1 MEQQY
6 TTLTKDINNIDNKD
20 AIVYAYIKSRMNY
33 KTSIADNVTEKEIS
47 EKLGISLS
55 TVKRSVSRL
64 KNNKNLVDKVIS
76 NNVIA
81 EGSYKTYNKY
91 HVAKCNEDFFYI
103 YNSFF
108 NDDMNI
114 AKASERIN
122 VKNFL
127 LKIKAIC
134 KKETNKYI
142 SENPYLDGLN
152 KTELSKKL
160 GIVNK
165 TELSKKLGIDAK
177 TLNKYLEMAVNA
189 GQIKYITNGLLIL
202 NKSIIPDFK
211 KDDTDT
217 RIYHI
222 IYDWCIDNGVVPPD
236 RNDEIKI
243 TEDGSI
249 RRKNSLLLEIA
260 GKLDY
265 MKDEE
270 IRSLLTNR
278 ITSEE
283 ITLEYIAKVL
293 NIKTKKEKEYIPC
306 SIIMLD

>member
-64 KNNKNLVDKVIS
+64 KNNKNLIDKVIS

-91 HVAKCNEDFFYI
+91 HVEKCNENFFYI

-160 GIVNK
+160 GID
-165 TELSKKLGIDAK
+165 TK

-236 RNDEIKI
+236 RNDEI
-243 TEDGSI
+243 TVMEDGSV
-249 RRKNSLLLEIA
+249 RRRNSLLIEIA

-293 NIKTKKEKEYIPC
+293 NIKTKKKKEDIQY
-306 SIIMLD
+306 SVMLD

>member
-6 TTLTKDINNIDNKD
+6 TTLTKDINNVDNKD

-64 KNNKNLVDKVIS
+64 KNNKNLIDKVIS

-114 AKASERIN
+114 AKASERIKI
-122 VKNFL
+122 KNFL
-127 LKIKAIC
+127 LKLKAIC

-142 SENPYLDGLN
+142 SESPYLDGLN
-152 KTELSKKL
+152 KAELSKKL
-160 GIVNK
+160 GI
-165 TELSKKLGIDAK
+165 IDTK

-222 IYDWCIDNGVVPPD
+222 IYDWCIDNDVVPPD

-243 TEDGSI
+243 MEDGSV

-260 GKLDY
+260 GKLGY

-293 NIKTKKEKEYIPC
+293 NINNKKKKEDIPY
-306 SIIMLD
+306 SVMLD

>member
-6 TTLTKDINNIDNKD
+6 TTLTKDINNIDNMD

-33 KTSIADNVTEKEIS
+33 KTSIVDNITEKEIS

-55 TVKRSVSRL
+55 TVKRSVARL
-64 KNNKNLVDKVIS
+64 KNNKNLIDKVIS

-91 HVAKCNEDFFYI
+91 HVAKCNENFFYI

-114 AKASERIN
+114 TKASERIN

-142 SENPYLDGLN
+142 SESPYLDGLN

-160 GIVNK
+160 GID
-165 TELSKKLGIDAK
+165 TK

-211 KDDTDT
+211 EADSDT

-236 RNDEIKI
+236 RNDEI
-243 TEDGSI
+243 TVMEDGSV
-249 RRKNSLLLEIA
+249 RRRNRLLA
-260 GKLDY
+260 KLACKLVY

-293 NIKTKKEKEYIPC
+293 NINNKKKEDIQY
-306 SIIMLD
+306 SVMLD

>member
-33 KTSIADNVTEKEIS
+33 KTSIADNITEKVIA

-64 KNNKNLVDKVIS
+64 KNNKNLIDKVIS

-91 HVAKCNEDFFYI
+91 HVEKCNENFFYI

-160 GIVNK
+160 GMD
-165 TELSKKLGIDAK
+165 TK
-177 TLNKYLEMAVNA
+177 TLDKYLKIAVNA

-236 RNDEIKI
+236 RNDEI
-243 TEDGSI
+243 TVMEDGSV
-249 RRKNSLLLEIA
+249 RRRNSLLIEIA
-260 GKLDY
+260 RKLDY

-293 NIKTKKEKEYIPC
+293 NIKTKKKKEDIQY
-306 SIIMLD
+306 SVMLD

>member
-6 TTLTKDINNIDNKD
+6 TTRTKDINNIDNKD

-33 KTSIADNVTEKEIS
+33 KTSIADNVTEKEIT
-47 EKLGISLS
+47 EKLGIPLS

-64 KNNKNLVDKVIS
+64 KNNKNLM
-76 NNVIA
+76 
-81 EGSYKTYNKY
+81 
-91 HVAKCNEDFFYI
+91 AKCNENFFYI

-114 AKASERIN
+114 AKASERIKI
-122 VKNFL
+122 KNFL
-127 LKIKAIC
+127 LKLKALC

-142 SENPYLDGLN
+142 SESPHLGGLN

-160 GIVNK
+160 GID
-165 TELSKKLGIDAK
+165 TK

-222 IYDWCIDNGVVPPD
+222 IYDWCIDNGVIPPD
-236 RNDEIKI
+236 RNDEI
-243 TEDGSI
+243 TVMADGSI
-249 RRKNSLLLEIA
+249 RRRNSLLVEIA
-260 GKLDY
+260 GKLGY
-265 MKDEE
+265 MKDED

-293 NIKTKKEKEYIPC
+293 NINNKKKEEIEYSVI
-306 SIIMLD
+306 LD

>member
-6 TTLTKDINNIDNKD
+6 TTLTKDINNVDNKD

-64 KNNKNLVDKVIS
+64 KNNKNLIDKVIS

-114 AKASERIN
+114 AKASERIKI
-122 VKNFL
+122 KNFL
-127 LKIKAIC
+127 LKLKAIC

-142 SENPYLDGLN
+142 SESPYLDGLN
-152 KTELSKKL
+152 KAELSKKL
-160 GIVNK
+160 GI
-165 TELSKKLGIDAK
+165 IDTK

-236 RNDEIKI
+236 RNDEI
-243 TEDGSI
+243 TVMANGSI
-249 RRKNSLLLEIA
+249 RRRNSLLVEIT
-260 GKLDY
+260 GKLGY
-265 MKDEE
+265 MKDED

-293 NIKTKKEKEYIPC
+293 NIKNKKKKEEIEWPP
-306 SIIMLD
+306 IIMLD

>member
-33 KTSIADNVTEKEIS
+33 KTSIADNITEKEIA

-64 KNNKNLVDKVIS
+64 KNNKNLIDKVIS

-91 HVAKCNEDFFYI
+91 HVEKCNENFFYI

-160 GIVNK
+160 GID
-165 TELSKKLGIDAK
+165 TK
-177 TLNKYLEMAVNA
+177 TLNKNLEMAVNA

-243 TEDGSI
+243 MEDGSI

-293 NIKTKKEKEYIPC
+293 NIKTKKKKEDIQY
-306 SIIMLD
+306 SVMLD

>member
-33 KTSIADNVTEKEIS
+33 KTSIADNITEKEIA

-64 KNNKNLVDKVIS
+64 KNNKNLIDKVIS

-91 HVAKCNEDFFYI
+91 HVEKCNENFFYI

-160 GIVNK
+160 GID
-165 TELSKKLGIDAK
+165 TK
-177 TLNKYLEMAVNA
+177 TLDKYLKIAVNA

-243 TEDGSI
+243 MEDGSI

-260 GKLDY
+260 GKLGY

-293 NIKTKKEKEYIPC
+293 NIKTKKKKEDIQY
-306 SIIMLD
+306 SVMLD

>member
-6 TTLTKDINNIDNKD
+6 TTLTKDINNVDNKD

-64 KNNKNLVDKVIS
+64 KNNKNLIDKVIS

-114 AKASERIN
+114 AKASERIKI
-122 VKNFL
+122 KNFL
-127 LKIKAIC
+127 LKLKAIC

-142 SENPYLDGLN
+142 SESPYLDGLN
-152 KTELSKKL
+152 KAELSKKL
-160 GIVNK
+160 GI
-165 TELSKKLGIDAK
+165 IDTK

-222 IYDWCIDNGVVPPD
+222 IYDWCIDNDVVPPD
-236 RNDEIKI
+236 INDEIKI
-243 TEDGSI
+243 MEDGSV

-260 GKLDY
+260 GKLGY

-293 NIKTKKEKEYIPC
+293 NIKNKKKKEEIEWPP
-306 SIIMLD
+306 IIMLD

>member
-33 KTSIADNVTEKEIS
+33 KTSIADNITEKEIA

-64 KNNKNLVDKVIS
+64 KNNKNLIDKVIS

-91 HVAKCNEDFFYI
+91 HVEKCNENFFYI

-160 GIVNK
+160 GID
-165 TELSKKLGIDAK
+165 TK
-177 TLNKYLEMAVNA
+177 TLDKYLKIAVNA

-236 RNDEIKI
+236 RNDEI
-243 TEDGSI
+243 TVMEDGSV
-249 RRKNSLLLEIA
+249 RRRNSLLIEIA

-283 ITLEYIAKVL
+283 ITLEYIAKVR
-293 NIKTKKEKEYIPC
+293 NIKTKKKKEDIQY
-306 SIIMLD
+306 SVMLD

>member
-1 MEQQY
+1 
-6 TTLTKDINNIDNKD
+6 
-20 AIVYAYIKSRMNY
+20 MNY
-33 KTSIADNVTEKEIS
+33 KTSIVDNITEKEIS

-55 TVKRSVSRL
+55 TVKRSVARL
-64 KNNKNLVDKVIS
+64 KNNKNLIDKVIS

-91 HVAKCNEDFFYI
+91 HVAKCNENFFYI

-142 SENPYLDGLN
+142 SESPYLDGLN

-160 GIVNK
+160 GID
-165 TELSKKLGIDAK
+165 TK

-211 KDDTDT
+211 EADSDT

-236 RNDEIKI
+236 RNDEI
-243 TEDGSI
+243 TVMEDGSV
-249 RRKNSLLLEIA
+249 RRRNRLLA
-260 GKLDY
+260 KLACKLVY

-293 NIKTKKEKEYIPC
+293 NINNKKKEDIQY
-306 SIIMLD
+306 SVMLD

>member
-33 KTSIADNVTEKEIS
+33 KTSIADNITEKEIA

-64 KNNKNLVDKVIS
+64 KNNKNLIDKVIS

-91 HVAKCNEDFFYI
+91 HVEKCNENFFYI

-160 GIVNK
+160 GID
-165 TELSKKLGIDAK
+165 TK
-177 TLNKYLEMAVNA
+177 TLDKYLKIAVNA

-222 IYDWCIDNGVVPPD
+222 SYDWCIDNGVVPPD
-236 RNDEIKI
+236 RNDEI
-243 TEDGSI
+243 TVMEDGSV
-249 RRKNSLLLEIA
+249 RRRNSLLIEIA

-293 NIKTKKEKEYIPC
+293 NIKTKKKKEDIQY
-306 SIIMLD
+306 SVMLD

>member
-33 KTSIADNVTEKEIS
+33 KTSIADNITEKEIA

-64 KNNKNLVDKVIS
+64 KNNKNLIDKVIS

-91 HVAKCNEDFFYI
+91 HVEKCNENFFYI

-160 GIVNK
+160 GID
-165 TELSKKLGIDAK
+165 TK

-236 RNDEIKI
+236 RNDEI
-243 TEDGSI
+243 TVMEDGSV
-249 RRKNSLLLEIA
+249 RRRNSLLIEIA

-293 NIKTKKEKEYIPC
+293 NIKTKKEKEYMPC

>member
-6 TTLTKDINNIDNKD
+6 TTLTKDINNIDNMD

-55 TVKRSVSRL
+55 TVKRSVARL
-64 KNNKNLVDKVIS
+64 KKNKNLVDKVIS

-91 HVAKCNEDFFYI
+91 HVAKCNENFFYI

-114 AKASERIN
+114 AKASEKIN

-160 GIVNK
+160 GID
-165 TELSKKLGIDAK
+165 TK
-177 TLNKYLEMAVNA
+177 TLDKYLKIAVNA

-236 RNDEIKI
+236 RNDEI
-243 TEDGSI
+243 TVMEDGSV
-249 RRKNSLLLEIA
+249 RRRNRLLAELA
-260 GKLDY
+260 CKLVY

-293 NIKTKKEKEYIPC
+293 NINNKKKEDIQY
-306 SIIMLD
+306 SVMLD

>member
-33 KTSIADNVTEKEIS
+33 KTSIADNVTENEIS

-55 TVKRSVSRL
+55 TVKRSVAKL
-64 KNNKNLVDKVIS
+64 KNNKNLIDKVIS

-91 HVAKCNEDFFYI
+91 YMAKCNENFFYI

-114 AKASERIN
+114 AKASERTKL
-122 VKNFL
+122 KNFL
-127 LKIKAIC
+127 LKLKAIC

-160 GIVNK
+160 GID
-165 TELSKKLGIDAK
+165 TK

-222 IYDWCIDNGVVPPD
+222 IYDWCIDNDVAPPD
-236 RNDEIKI
+236 RNDEI
-243 TEDGSI
+243 TVMEDGSV
-249 RRKNSLLLEIA
+249 RRRNRLLAELA
-260 GKLDY
+260 CKLVY

-283 ITLEYIAKVL
+283 ITLEYIVKVL
-293 NIKTKKEKEYIPC
+293 NINITKKKEDIQY
-306 SIIMLD
+306 SVMLD

>member
-55 TVKRSVSRL
+55 TVKRSVARL
-64 KNNKNLVDKVIS
+64 KNNKNLIDKVIS

-91 HVAKCNEDFFYI
+91 HVAKCNENFFYI

-142 SENPYLDGLN
+142 SENPHLDGLN

-160 GIVNK
+160 GID
-165 TELSKKLGIDAK
+165 EK
-177 TLNKYLEMAVNA
+177 TLNKYLETAVNA

-202 NKSIIPDFK
+202 NKFIIPDFK
-211 KDDTDT
+211 KDDTNT

-236 RNDEIKI
+236 RNDEI
-243 TEDGSI
+243 TVMEDGSV
-249 RRKNSLLLEIA
+249 RRRNRLLAELA
-260 GKLDY
+260 CKLVY

-293 NIKTKKEKEYIPC
+293 NINITKKKEDIPY
-306 SIIMLD
+306 SVMLD

>member
-33 KTSIADNVTEKEIS
+33 KTSIADNITEKEIA

-64 KNNKNLVDKVIS
+64 KNNKNLIDKVIS

-91 HVAKCNEDFFYI
+91 HVEKCNENFFYI

-160 GIVNK
+160 GID
-165 TELSKKLGIDAK
+165 TK
-177 TLNKYLEMAVNA
+177 TLDKYLKIAVNA

-236 RNDEIKI
+236 RNDEI
-243 TEDGSI
+243 TVMEDGSV
-249 RRKNSLLLEIA
+249 RRRNSLLIEIA

-283 ITLEYIAKVL
+283 ITLQYIAKVL
-293 NIKTKKEKEYIPC
+293 NIKTKKKKEDIQY
-306 SIIMLD
+306 SVMLD

>member
-20 AIVYAYIKSRMNY
+20 TIVYAYIKSRINY

-55 TVKRSVSRL
+55 TVKRSVERL
-64 KNNKNLVDKVIS
+64 KKNKNLIDKVIS

-91 HVAKCNEDFFYI
+91 HVAKCNENFFYI

-114 AKASERIN
+114 AKASERTKL
-122 VKNFL
+122 KNFL
-127 LKIKAIC
+127 LKLKAIC

-142 SENPYLDGLN
+142 SESPYLDGLN
-152 KTELSKKL
+152 KAELSKKL
-160 GIVNK
+160 GI
-165 TELSKKLGIDAK
+165 IDTK

-211 KDDTDT
+211 KDGTDT

-222 IYDWCIDNGVVPPD
+222 IYDWCIDNDVVPPD

-243 TEDGSI
+243 IGGDSI
-249 RRKNSLLLEIA
+249 RRRNSLLIEIA
-260 GKLDY
+260 GKLGY

-293 NIKTKKEKEYIPC
+293 NIKNKKKKEEIEWPP
-306 SIIMLD
+306 IIMLD

>member
-33 KTSIADNVTEKEIS
+33 KTSIADNITEKEIA

-64 KNNKNLVDKVIS
+64 KNNKNLIDKVIS

-91 HVAKCNEDFFYI
+91 HVEKCNENFFYI
-103 YNSFF
+103 YISFF

-160 GIVNK
+160 GID
-165 TELSKKLGIDAK
+165 TK
-177 TLNKYLEMAVNA
+177 TLDKYLKIAVNA

-236 RNDEIKI
+236 RNDEI
-243 TEDGSI
+243 TVMEDGSV
-249 RRKNSLLLEIA
+249 RRRNSLLIEIA

-293 NIKTKKEKEYIPC
+293 NIKTKKKKEDIQY
-306 SIIMLD
+306 SVMLD

>member
-55 TVKRSVSRL
+55 TVKRSVAKL
-64 KNNKNLVDKVIS
+64 KKNKNLIDKVIS

-91 HVAKCNEDFFYI
+91 HVAKCNENFFYI

-114 AKASERIN
+114 TKAGERTKL
-122 VKNFL
+122 KNFL
-127 LKIKAIC
+127 LKIKALC

-142 SENPYLDGLN
+142 SESPYLGGLN

-160 GIVNK
+160 GIA
-165 TELSKKLGIDAK
+165 TK
-177 TLNKYLEMAVNA
+177 TLDKYLEMTVNA

-211 KDDTDT
+211 KDDTNT

-222 IYDWCIDNGVVPPD
+222 IYDWCIDNDVAPPD
-236 RNDEIKI
+236 RNDEI
-243 TEDGSI
+243 TVMEDGSV
-249 RRKNSLLLEIA
+249 RRRNRLLAELA
-260 GKLDY
+260 CKLVY

-283 ITLEYIAKVL
+283 ITLEYIVKVL
-293 NIKTKKEKEYIPC
+293 NINITKKKEDIQY
-306 SIIMLD
+306 SVMLD

>member
-55 TVKRSVSRL
+55 TVKRSVARL
-64 KNNKNLVDKVIS
+64 KNNKNLIDKVIS

-91 HVAKCNEDFFYI
+91 HVAKCNENFFYI

-160 GIVNK
+160 GID
-165 TELSKKLGIDAK
+165 TK
-177 TLNKYLEMAVNA
+177 TLNKYLETAVNA

-202 NKSIIPDFK
+202 NKFIIPDFK
-211 KDDTDT
+211 KDDTNT

-236 RNDEIKI
+236 RNDEI
-243 TEDGSI
+243 TVMEDGSV
-249 RRKNSLLLEIA
+249 RRRNRLLAELA
-260 GKLDY
+260 CKLVY

-293 NIKTKKEKEYIPC
+293 NIKTKKKKEDIQY
-306 SIIMLD
+306 SVMLD

>member
-6 TTLTKDINNIDNKD
+6 TTLTKDINNIDNMD

-55 TVKRSVSRL
+55 TVKRIVSRI
-64 KNNKNLVDKVIS
+64 KNNKNLIDKVVI

-81 EGSYKTYNKY
+81 ERSYKTYNKY
-91 HVAKCNEDFFYI
+91 YMAKCNENFFYI

-114 AKASERIN
+114 TKAGERTKL
-122 VKNFL
+122 KNFL
-127 LKIKAIC
+127 LKIKALC

-142 SENPYLDGLN
+142 SESPYLGGLN

-160 GIVNK
+160 GIA
-165 TELSKKLGIDAK
+165 TK
-177 TLNKYLEMAVNA
+177 TLDKYLEMTVNA

-211 KDDTDT
+211 KDDTNT

-222 IYDWCIDNGVVPPD
+222 IYDWCIDNDVAPPD
-236 RNDEIKI
+236 RNDEI
-243 TEDGSI
+243 TVMEDGSV
-249 RRKNSLLLEIA
+249 RRRNRLLAELA
-260 GKLDY
+260 CKLVY

-283 ITLEYIAKVL
+283 ITLEYIVKVL
-293 NIKTKKEKEYIPC
+293 NINITKKKEDIQY
-306 SIIMLD
+306 SVMLD

>member
-6 TTLTKDINNIDNKD
+6 TTLTKDINNVDNKD

-64 KNNKNLVDKVIS
+64 KNNKNLIDKVIS

-114 AKASERIN
+114 AKASERIKI
-122 VKNFL
+122 KNFL
-127 LKIKAIC
+127 LKLKAIC

-142 SENPYLDGLN
+142 SESPYMDGLN
-152 KTELSKKL
+152 KAELSKKL
-160 GIVNK
+160 GI
-165 TELSKKLGIDAK
+165 IDTK

-222 IYDWCIDNGVVPPD
+222 IYDWCIDNDVVPPD

-243 TEDGSI
+243 MEDGSV

-260 GKLDY
+260 GKLGY

-293 NIKTKKEKEYIPC
+293 NIKNKKKKEEIEWPP
-306 SIIMLD
+306 IISLD

>member
-6 TTLTKDINNIDNKD
+6 TTLTKDINNLDNKD
-20 AIVYAYIKSRMNY
+20 AMVYAYIKSRMNY

-47 EKLGISLS
+47 EKLGIPLS

-64 KNNKNLVDKVIS
+64 KNNKNLIDKVIS

-114 AKASERIN
+114 AKASERIKI
-122 VKNFL
+122 KNFL
-127 LKIKAIC
+127 LKLKAIC

-142 SENPYLDGLN
+142 SESPYLDGLN
-152 KTELSKKL
+152 KAELSKKL
-160 GIVNK
+160 GI
-165 TELSKKLGIDAK
+165 IDTK

-222 IYDWCIDNGVVPPD
+222 IYDWCIDNDVVPPD

-243 TEDGSI
+243 MEDGSV

-260 GKLDY
+260 GKLGY

-293 NIKTKKEKEYIPC
+293 NIKNKKKKEEIEWPP
-306 SIIMLD
+306 IIMLD

>member
-1 MEQQY
+1 M
-6 TTLTKDINNIDNKD
+6 D

-55 TVKRSVSRL
+55 TVKRSVARL
-64 KNNKNLVDKVIS
+64 KKNKNLVDKVII

-91 HVAKCNEDFFYI
+91 YMAKCNENFFYI

-114 AKASERIN
+114 TKAGERTKL
-122 VKNFL
+122 KNFL
-127 LKIKAIC
+127 LKIKALC

-142 SENPYLDGLN
+142 SESPYLGGLN

-160 GIVNK
+160 GIA
-165 TELSKKLGIDAK
+165 TK
-177 TLNKYLEMAVNA
+177 TLDKYLEMTVNA

-211 KDDTDT
+211 KDDTNT

-222 IYDWCIDNGVVPPD
+222 IYDWCIDNDVAPPD
-236 RNDEIKI
+236 RNDEI
-243 TEDGSI
+243 TVMEDGSV
-249 RRKNSLLLEIA
+249 RRRNRLLAELA
-260 GKLDY
+260 CKLVY

-293 NIKTKKEKEYIPC
+293 NINNKKKEDIQY
-306 SIIMLD
+306 SVMLD

>member
-64 KNNKNLVDKVIS
+64 KNNKNLIDKVIS

-114 AKASERIN
+114 AKASERIKI
-122 VKNFL
+122 KNFL
-127 LKIKAIC
+127 LKLKAIC

-142 SENPYLDGLN
+142 SESPYLDGLN
-152 KTELSKKL
+152 KAELSKKL
-160 GIVNK
+160 GI
-165 TELSKKLGIDAK
+165 IDTK

-222 IYDWCIDNGVVPPD
+222 IYDWCIDNDVVPPD

-243 TEDGSI
+243 MEDGSV

-260 GKLDY
+260 GKLGY

-293 NIKTKKEKEYIPC
+293 NIKTKKEKEYMPC

>member
-55 TVKRSVSRL
+55 TVKRSVAKL
-64 KNNKNLVDKVIS
+64 KNNKNLIDKVIS

-91 HVAKCNEDFFYI
+91 YMAKCNENFFYI

-114 AKASERIN
+114 AKASERTKL
-122 VKNFL
+122 KNFL
-127 LKIKAIC
+127 LKLKAIC

-160 GIVNK
+160 GID
-165 TELSKKLGIDAK
+165 TK

-222 IYDWCIDNGVVPPD
+222 IYDWCIDNGVAPPD

-243 TEDGSI
+243 MEDGSV
-249 RRKNSLLLEIA
+249 RRNSRKAILYE
-260 GKLDY
+260 
-265 MKDEE
+265 
-270 IRSLLTNR
+270 R
-278 ITSEE
+278 
-283 ITLEYIAKVL
+283 
-293 NIKTKKEKEYIPC
+293 
-306 SIIMLD
+306 

>member
-33 KTSIADNVTEKEIS
+33 KTSIADNITEKEIS

-55 TVKRSVSRL
+55 TVKRSVARL
-64 KNNKNLVDKVIS
+64 KKNKNLVDKVIS

-91 HVAKCNEDFFYI
+91 HVAKCNENFFYI

-114 AKASERIN
+114 AKASEKIN

-142 SENPYLDGLN
+142 SESPYLDGL
-152 KTELSKKL
+152 
-160 GIVNK
+160 NK

-177 TLNKYLEMAVNA
+177 TLNKYLEMAVNV

-236 RNDEIKI
+236 RNDEI
-243 TEDGSI
+243 TVMEDGSV
-249 RRKNSLLLEIA
+249 RRRNRLLAELA
-260 GKLDY
+260 CKLVY

-293 NIKTKKEKEYIPC
+293 NINNKKKEDIQY
-306 SIIMLD
+306 SVMLD

>member
-6 TTLTKDINNIDNKD
+6 TTLTKDINNVDNKD

-47 EKLGISLS
+47 EKLGIPLS

-64 KNNKNLVDKVIS
+64 KSNKNLIDKVIS

-81 EGSYKTYNKY
+81 DGSYKTYNKY
-91 HVAKCNEDFFYI
+91 YMAKCNENFFYI

-114 AKASERIN
+114 AEASERIKI
-122 VKNFL
+122 KNFL
-127 LKIKAIC
+127 LKLKAVC

-142 SENPYLDGLN
+142 SENPYLDRLN

-160 GIVNK
+160 GID
-165 TELSKKLGIDAK
+165 TK
-177 TLNKYLEMAVNA
+177 TLNNYLEMAVNA
-189 GQIKYITNGLLIL
+189 GHIKYITNGLLIL

-211 KDDTDT
+211 KDDTNT

-222 IYDWCIDNGVVPPD
+222 IYDWCIDNDVAPPD
-236 RNDEIKI
+236 RNDEI
-243 TEDGSI
+243 TVMEDGSV
-249 RRKNSLLLEIA
+249 RRRNRLLAELA
-260 GKLDY
+260 CKLVY

-283 ITLEYIAKVL
+283 ITLEYIVKVL
-293 NIKTKKEKEYIPC
+293 NINITKKKEDIQY
-306 SIIMLD
+306 SVMLD

>member
-6 TTLTKDINNIDNKD
+6 TTLTKDINNVDNKD

-64 KNNKNLVDKVIS
+64 KNNKNLIDKVIS

-81 EGSYKTYNKY
+81 EGSYNTYNKY

-114 AKASERIN
+114 AKASERIKI
-122 VKNFL
+122 KNFL
-127 LKIKAIC
+127 LKLKAIC

-142 SENPYLDGLN
+142 SESPYLDGLN
-152 KTELSKKL
+152 KAELSKKL
-160 GIVNK
+160 GI
-165 TELSKKLGIDAK
+165 IDTK

-222 IYDWCIDNGVVPPD
+222 IYDWCIDNDVVPPD

-243 TEDGSI
+243 MEDGSV

-260 GKLDY
+260 GKLGY

-293 NIKTKKEKEYIPC
+293 NIKNKKKKEEIEWPP
-306 SIIMLD
+306 IIMLD

>member
-6 TTLTKDINNIDNKD
+6 TTLTKDINNIDNMD
-20 AIVYAYIKSRMNY
+20 TIVYAYIKSRINY
-33 KTSIADNVTEKEIS
+33 KTSIADNITEKEIS

-55 TVKRSVSRL
+55 TVKRSVARL
-64 KNNKNLVDKVIS
+64 KKNKNLVDKVII

-91 HVAKCNEDFFYI
+91 YMAKCNENFFYI

-114 AKASERIN
+114 TKAGERTKL
-122 VKNFL
+122 KNFL
-127 LKIKAIC
+127 LKIKALC
-134 KKETNKYI
+134 KKEPNKYI
-142 SENPYLDGLN
+142 SESPYLGGLN

-160 GIVNK
+160 GIA
-165 TELSKKLGIDAK
+165 TK
-177 TLNKYLEMAVNA
+177 TLDKYLEMTVNA

-211 KDDTDT
+211 KDDTNT

-222 IYDWCIDNGVVPPD
+222 IYDWCIDNDVAPPD
-236 RNDEIKI
+236 RNDEI
-243 TEDGSI
+243 TVMEDGSV
-249 RRKNSLLLEIA
+249 RRRNRLLAELA
-260 GKLDY
+260 CKLVY

-283 ITLEYIAKVL
+283 ITLEYIVKVL
-293 NIKTKKEKEYIPC
+293 NINITKKKE
-306 SIIMLD
+306 DTVFRHA

>member
-6 TTLTKDINNIDNKD
+6 TTLTKDINNIDNMD

-33 KTSIADNVTEKEIS
+33 KTSIVDNITEKEIS

-55 TVKRSVSRL
+55 TVKRSVARL
-64 KNNKNLVDKVIS
+64 KNNKNLIDKVIS

-91 HVAKCNEDFFYI
+91 HVAKCNENFFYI

-142 SENPYLDGLN
+142 SESPYLDGLN

-160 GIVNK
+160 GID
-165 TELSKKLGIDAK
+165 TK

-189 GQIKYITNGLLIL
+189 GQIKYIPNGLLIL

-211 KDDTDT
+211 EADSDT

-236 RNDEIKI
+236 RNDEI
-243 TEDGSI
+243 TVMEDGSV
-249 RRKNSLLLEIA
+249 RRRNRLLA
-260 GKLDY
+260 KLACKLVY

-293 NIKTKKEKEYIPC
+293 NINNKKKEDIQY
-306 SIIMLD
+306 SVMLD

>member
-20 AIVYAYIKSRMNY
+20 AMIYAYIKSRMNY
-33 KTSIADNVTEKEIS
+33 KTAIADNVTEKEIS
-47 EKLGISLS
+47 NKLGISLS

-64 KNNKNLVDKVIS
+64 KARKNLMDKVIS

-91 HVAKCNEDFFYI
+91 HLTKCNEDFFYI

-114 AKASERIN
+114 TKASERLKL
-122 VKNFL
+122 KNFL
-127 LKIKAIC
+127 LKIKAVC

-142 SENPYLDGLN
+142 SESPYLGGLN
-152 KTELSKKL
+152 KTELSDKL
-160 GIVNK
+160 
-165 TELSKKLGIDAK
+165 EIDTK
-177 TLNKYLEMAVNA
+177 TLNKYLEMAA
-189 GQIKYITNGLLIL
+189 GQIKYIPNGLLIL

-222 IYDWCIDNGVVPPD
+222 IYDWCIDNDIVPPD
-236 RNDEIKI
+236 RNDEITI
-243 TEDGSI
+243 MANGTV
-249 RRKNSLLLEIA
+249 RRRNRILTGIV
-260 GKLDY
+260 GKLGS
-265 MKDEE
+265 MTDED
-270 IRSLLTNR
+270 IKCLLTNR
-278 ITSEE
+278 ITSKPQE
-283 ITLEYIAKVL
+283 ITLEYIAAVL
-293 NIKTKKEKEYIPC
+293 NINKTKSKAETQYTF
-306 SIIMLD
+306 IID

>member
-20 AIVYAYIKSRMNY
+20 AIVYAYIKSRINY

-55 TVKRSVSRL
+55 TVKRSVARL
-64 KNNKNLVDKVIS
+64 KNNKNLIDKVIS
-76 NNVIA
+76 NNVIV

-91 HVAKCNEDFFYI
+91 HVEKCNENFFYI

-142 SENPYLDGLN
+142 SESPYLDGLN

-160 GIVNK
+160 GID
-165 TELSKKLGIDAK
+165 TK

-236 RNDEIKI
+236 RNDEI
-243 TEDGSI
+243 TVMEDGSV
-249 RRKNSLLLEIA
+249 RRRNSLLIEIA

-293 NIKTKKEKEYIPC
+293 NIKTKKKKEDIQY
-306 SIIMLD
+306 SVMLD

>member
-55 TVKRSVSRL
+55 TVKRSVARL
-64 KNNKNLVDKVIS
+64 KNNKNLIDKVIS

-91 HVAKCNEDFFYI
+91 HVAKCNENFFYI

-160 GIVNK
+160 GID
-165 TELSKKLGIDAK
+165 TK
-177 TLNKYLEMAVNA
+177 TLNKNLEMAVNA

-211 KDDTDT
+211 EADSDT

-236 RNDEIKI
+236 RNDEI
-243 TEDGSI
+243 TVMEDGSV
-249 RRKNSLLLEIA
+249 RRRNRLLAELA
-260 GKLDY
+260 CKLVY

-293 NIKTKKEKEYIPC
+293 NIKTKKEKEYMPC
-306 SIIMLD
+306 SIIILD

>member
-6 TTLTKDINNIDNKD
+6 TTLTKDINNVYNKD

-33 KTSIADNVTEKEIS
+33 KTSIADIVTEKEIS

-64 KNNKNLVDKVIS
+64 KNNKNLIDKVIS

-114 AKASERIN
+114 AKASERIKI
-122 VKNFL
+122 KNFL
-127 LKIKAIC
+127 LKLKAIC

-142 SENPYLDGLN
+142 SESPYLDGLN
-152 KTELSKKL
+152 KAELSKKL
-160 GIVNK
+160 GI
-165 TELSKKLGIDAK
+165 IDTK

-222 IYDWCIDNGVVPPD
+222 IYDWCIDNDVVPPD

-243 TEDGSI
+243 MEDGSV

-260 GKLDY
+260 GKLGY

-293 NIKTKKEKEYIPC
+293 NIKNKKKKEEIEWPP
-306 SIIMLD
+306 IIMLD